1 MKPAAENRTLQLI
14 GKHAGDL
21 RVHIKSVLDV
31 VVGISCSLSTSTVIK
46 SVIYFLCF
54 KKTWLVVCKFSFD
67 QNFPFNIELLN
78 LEVYHLMK
86 NKKACTFCYTGS
98 SIRKCFI
105 PNASYDQHV
114 FPQWKKHHLNFSYR
128 LSLIV
133 VKEKKNCKLWVI
145 KEIIV
150 LMLRTTHV
158 YEAET
163 TLNKHIHC
171 V

>member
-31 VVGISCSLSTSTVIK
+31 VVGISCSLSTSTFIK
-46 SVIYFLCF
+46 SLIYFCVL

-67 QNFPFNIELLN
+67 QNFPFNIEVLN

-133 VKEKKNCKLWVI
+133 VKEKKLQIMSNQRNYCSYVTDYTR
-145 KEIIV
+145 
-150 LMLRTTHV
+150 LRSRN
-158 YEAET
+158 YSQ
-163 TLNKHIHC
+163 
-171 V
+171 